1 MSSEL
6 KGLDVNIMGREFRVA
21 CPADEEAG
29 LLEAVHY
36 LDARMREIR
45 DGGKIIGIDR
55 IAIMAALNITH
66 EFLHLK
72 VSPDFDIGDFKRR
85 MARMQSVMDEV
96 LSEQQTSLF

>member
-1 MSSEL
+1 MSSEI
-6 KGLDVNIMGREFRVA
+6 KGLDVSIMGRDFRVA

-29 LLEAVHY
+29 LLEAVAY

-45 DGGKIIGIDR
+45 DSGKIVGIDR
-55 IAIMAALNITH
+55 IAVMAALNITH

-85 MARMQSVMDEV
+85 MGRMQGLIEKT
-96 LSEQQTSLF
+96 LAEQSSLF